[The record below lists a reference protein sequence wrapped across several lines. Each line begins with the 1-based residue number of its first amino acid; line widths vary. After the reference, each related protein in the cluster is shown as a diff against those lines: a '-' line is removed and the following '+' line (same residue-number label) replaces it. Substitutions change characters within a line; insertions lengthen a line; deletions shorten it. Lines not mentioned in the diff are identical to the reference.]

1 MNELEI
7 LYRKLIL
14 RSGKL
19 SDSVANE
26 VTDELNKFTNDGKAE
41 ILKNLEITTLNKVF
55 TSSFERKYLEVC
67 IVIKKILDDKD
78 RLTEVYH

>member
-19 SDSVANE
+19 SDSVA
-26 VTDELNKFTNDGKAE
+26 NDGKAE